1 MYGKQLR
8 ELTCRSILFPLQ
20 DDDDGHLTGLQ
31 IIEDLLEKCQETYIS
46 HLARLGVI
54 SHVAELAGPL
64 QEVETVQEEPA
75 VRANEEETE
84 KKVHVWYDAI
94 SKLSCLRYL

>member
-1 MYGKQLR
+1 M
-8 ELTCRSILFPLQ
+8 TA
-20 DDDDGHLTGLQ
+20 LQ

-64 QEVETVQEEPA
+64 QEVEAVQEEPE
-75 VRANEEETE
+75 VKGNEEDTE
-84 KKVHVWYDAI
+84 KKVWYMHITITNLAM
-94 SKLSCLRYL
+94 KSCLKMKIMPDV

>member
-1 MYGKQLR
+1 MFF
-8 ELTCRSILFPLQ
+8 IQ
-20 DDDDGHLTGLQ
+20 DDDDGHLTSLQ

-64 QEVETVQEEPA
+64 QEAEPIEEEQEDKGK
-75 VRANEEETE
+75 EEETE
-84 KKVHVWYDAI
+84 KKVHRQI
-94 SKLSCLRYL
+94 

>member
-1 MYGKQLR
+1 ML
-8 ELTCRSILFPLQ
+8 PPQ

-54 SHVAELAGPL
+54 SHVTELAGPM

-75 VRANEEETE
+75 VKENEEETE
-84 KKVHVWYDAI
+84 KKVRCSYERRLDSEW
-94 SKLSCLRYL
+94 

>member
-1 MYGKQLR
+1 MERQSNYSCNCAIIHYFL
-8 ELTCRSILFPLQ
+8 LPPQ

-54 SHVAELAGPL
+54 SHVTELAGPM

-75 VRANEEETE
+75 VKENEEETE
-84 KKVHVWYDAI
+84 KKVWCSYERRLD
-94 SKLSCLRYL
+94 SEW